1 MILKEK
7 ASNEAS
13 AKGLIEPFFFAQ
25 NDGRFAEA
33 GQYLLLKES
42 LNKLRTKYEEKRPLI
57 ASMMKK
63 KNEKQVVKARK
74 NTF

>member
-33 GQYLLLKES
+33 EQFLQLKEC
-42 LNKLRTKYEEKRPLI
+42 LCEIRTKNEEK
-57 ASMMKK
+57 
-63 KNEKQVVKARK
+63 
-74 NTF
+74 